1 MNILFEISIIASF
14 LAGMIA
20 LFAPCCITFMLPA
33 YFAYTFKQKRAIILM
48 TFIFFFG
55 VATILVPIGLG
66 VAYLTQL
73 FKGYHTQVFYLGGV
87 LMLFISYL
95 AFSGKKLSMPFQKL
109 PLLKKH
115 NILSVY
121 GLGLFSGLASSCCAP
136 VLAGVLTL
144 SALSLNLFQA
154 LVLTLTY
161 VFGMVFPLFI
171 LAYFWDSFNWSE
183 SKLVRGL
190 MIRFSLFRKI
200 FHIHSTN
207 LITGVIFLVIGVYIL
222 YLASSNQ
229 ITSVS
234 PSQSQL
240 IAYLTIVQK
249 KILEMTRNI
258 PDWSF
263 LFLLLIMVVI
273 LLTKAIRKK
282 NDGTP

>member
-1 MNILFEISIIASF
+1 MNILFETSIIASF

-33 YFAYTFKQKRAIILM
+33 YFAYTFKQKQAIILM

-73 FKGYHTQVFYLGGV
+73 FKGYHTQVFYLGGI
-87 LMLFISYL
+87 LMLLISFF
-95 AFSGKKLSMPFQKL
+95 AFSGKKFSMPFKQL

-121 GLGLFSGLASSCCAP
+121 ALGLFSGLASSCCAP

-154 LVLTLTY
+154 LILTLTY

-171 LAYFWDSFNWSE
+171 IAYFWDSFNWSE
-183 SKLVRGL
+183 SKLVRGI
-190 MIRFSLFRKI
+190 MIRFKLFSKD
-200 FHIHSTN
+200 FSIHSSN
-207 LITGVIFLVIGVYIL
+207 LLTALIFLAIGVYIL
-222 YLASSNQ
+222 YLASTNQ
-229 ITSVS
+229 ITSIS
-234 PSQSQL
+234 PFQSQF
-240 IAYLTIVQK
+240 IVYLTIMQK
-249 KILEMTRNI
+249 RILGLTKNI
-258 PDWSF
+258 PDWFF
-263 LFLLLIMVVI
+263 LFSLMIVI
-273 LLTKAIRKK
+273 LIFGKKAKHK
-282 NDGTP
+282 

>member
-1 MNILFEISIIASF
+1 MNILFETSIIASF

-73 FKGYHTQVFYLGGV
+73 FKGYHTQVFYLGGI
-87 LMLFISYL
+87 LMLFLSYL
-95 AFSGKKLSMPFQKL
+95 AFSGKKFSMPFKQL

-115 NILSVY
+115 DVLSIYV
-121 GLGLFSGLASSCCAP
+121 LGLFSGLASSCCAP

-154 LVLTLTY
+154 LILTLVY

-183 SKLVRGL
+183 SRLVRGI
-190 MIRFSLFRKI
+190 MIRFKI
-200 FHIHSTN
+200 FEKEFSIHSSN
-207 LITGVIFLVIGVYIL
+207 LLTGIIFLIIGIYIL
-222 YLASSNQ
+222 YLAATNQ

-234 PSQSQL
+234 PSQSQF
-240 IAYLTIVQK
+240 IAYLTIIQK
-249 KILEMTRNI
+249 KILEATKNI
-258 PDWSF
+258 PDWIF
-263 LFLLLIMVVI
+263 LSIILIMIVI
-273 LLTKAIRKK
+273 MMKK
-282 NDGTP
+282 IIKED